1 MEYEIGTGV
10 RCSDGSAGN
19 VVALIANPLRRALTH
34 IAVEVE
40 HEPIGARV
48 VPVELVQAVTE
59 AGVELGC
66 SLAELSRLP
75 EFHDVEFIPYAFS
88 GDPSATLAWPYYGM
102 PAGEVPSIVDRVPA
116 GEIGIRRN
124 DHVQASDGA
133 VGRVEG
139 LVVDDDGLITHV
151 LLQSGHLWARKDV
164 AIPIGSVEAIDAEGI
179 HVRLS
184 RHEIAELPELGVHPA
199 EPPAST

>member
-10 RCSDGSAGN
+10 RCADGSAGN

-48 VPVELVQAVTE
+48 VPIEIVHAVTE
-59 AGVELGC
+59 AGVELDC

-102 PAGEVPSIVDRVPA
+102 PAGEVPSIVDRVPV
-116 GEIGIRRN
+116 GEVAIRRN
-124 DHVQASDGA
+124 DHVHATDGA

-139 LVVDDDGLITHV
+139 LVVDADGLITHV
-151 LLQSGHLWARKDV
+151 LLQEGHLWARKEV
-164 AIPIGSVEAIDAEGI
+164 EIPIGSIDTIDAEGI

-184 RHEIAELPELGVHPA
+184 RHELAELPELGVHLGG
-199 EPPAST
+199 PPPST